1 VTLDRTRI
9 ERKMS
14 GRVALFP
21 SPRARGSHERSTLGL
36 DGFGALHGGR
46 LAGGA
51 LGLLGL
57 AAKLFGRRRRLLG
70 RNLERQR
77 VVVRGQLVGRQRRVL
92 GERQRERKL
101 VEQLLGR

>member
-14 GRVALFP
+14 GRVAVFR
-21 SPRARGSHERSTLGL
+21 SQRARGSHERSTLGL
-36 DGFGALHGGR
+36 DGFGALHRGR
-46 LAGGA
+46 VAGGA

-57 AAKLFGRRRRLLG
+57 AAELPGRRRRLLG
-70 RNLERQR
+70 RNLEWQR
-77 VVVRGQLVGRQRRVL
+77 VVVGGQLVGQQRRL
-92 GERQRERKL
+92 LREQQRERKL